1 MANSPRGV
9 RCLWTLSPP
18 AVFLMFLVLPLVL
31 VAQEA
36 PSSPPK
42 NPAQQPSNEIEVND
56 ESAEKVSE
64 AAKIRVKVQLVLARI
79 VVRDSSGH
87 AIGDLHKEDFELLDN
102 GKKQSIS
109 EFDVERATPMSAK
122 VVSSDRKPEETS
134 SSAKTDFPARY
145 VAYLFDDARMTFDNL
160 AAVREAAQRRV
171 DDLSP
176 GDRVAIFSTS
186 GRTNLDFTDDRVAL
200 HQALTHIQ
208 AEPLQ
213 GKKITDCPDISLY
226 MADRIINKNDR
237 YALNAAVDDFLQCTK
252 SHWVSQTAVEQTVT
266 TVARQVLNLG
276 EEQSRLDLRLLNDVV
291 KRMSALP
298 GQRILVLIS
307 PGFLAPEYEYEYSD
321 LIDRALR
328 EQVII
333 NTLDARGLSMLF
345 ALGDASSPQRPGGN
359 SPSAPWQPGSK
370 TSLDAQSA
378 SLEGDVLLLLANGT
392 GGTFFHN
399 NNDMNE
405 GFRRV
410 ADTPEYYY
418 VLGFTPQDLKNDGK
432 FHTIKV
438 SLTNDRSYDVQAR
451 RGYYA
456 PRANVDAA
464 LQTRR
469 EIEDEVFAREELYEL
484 PIVLH
489 TEFFKPSD
497 ELAKLTV
504 VTRVDV
510 KRLQYKQFNDRN
522 FNDLT
527 IVTAV
532 FDHNGNFLKADQKL
546 VKMRW
551 TSETLQTKLASGI
564 TLKTNF
570 DVTPGRYLIRIV
582 TRDSE
587 KQTMSAR
594 NGSVE
599 IP

>member
-1 MANSPRGV
+1 M
-9 RCLWTLSPP
+9 
-18 AVFLMFLVLPLVL
+18 
-31 VAQEA
+31 
-36 PSSPPK
+36 
-42 NPAQQPSNEIEVND
+42 EVND
-56 ESAEKVSE
+56 ESSEKVAE
-64 AAKIRVKVQLVLARI
+64 AAKIRVKVQLVLTRI
-79 VVRDSSGH
+79 VVRDSSGR
-87 AIGDLHKEDFELLDN
+87 AIGNLRKEDFELLDN

-109 EFDVERATPMSAK
+109 EFDLERTTPMSTK
-122 VVSSDRKPEETS
+122 LRSSDNKAEETS

-145 VAYLFDDARMTFDNL
+145 VAYLFDDARMSFDSL
-160 AAVREAAQRRV
+160 ARVRESAQRRV

-176 GDRVAIFSTS
+176 SDRVAILSTS
-186 GRTNLDFTDDRVAL
+186 GRTNLDFTDDRAAL
-200 HQALTHIQ
+200 RQALNHIQ

-213 GKKITDCPDISLY
+213 GRKVTDCPDISLY
-226 MADRIINKNDR
+226 MADRIVNKNDR
-237 YALNAAVDDFLQCTK
+237 YALNAAVDDFLQCTDTR
-252 SHWVSQTAVEQTVT
+252 WVSQPAVEQTVRNL
-266 TVARQVLNLG
+266 ARQILNLG

-307 PGFLAPEYEYEYSD
+307 PGFLAPEHEYEYGNV
-321 LIDRALR
+321 IDRALQS
-328 EQVII
+328 QVII
-333 NTLDARGLSMLF
+333 NSLDARGLYVSIP
-345 ALGDASSPQRPGGN
+345 LGDASSRERPNAKNAG
-359 SPSAPWQPGSK
+359 APWQPGSK
-370 TSLDAQSA
+370 TYLDAQSA
-378 SLEGDVLLLLANGT
+378 SLEGDVLLVLANGT
-392 GGTFFHN
+392 GGTLFHN

-438 SLTNDRSYDVQAR
+438 SLTNDRNYDVQAR